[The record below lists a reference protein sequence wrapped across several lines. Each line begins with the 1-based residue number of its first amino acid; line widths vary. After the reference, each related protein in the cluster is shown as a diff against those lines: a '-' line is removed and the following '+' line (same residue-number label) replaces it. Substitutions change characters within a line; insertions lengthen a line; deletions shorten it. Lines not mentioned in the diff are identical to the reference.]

1 MALADQIAAEMAAA
15 LEADRA
21 SIPEPSVGRVAPP
34 VLRPAARLDRGDEA
48 ASPGAVEPRLKEM
61 AQRLDA
67 ALSRPTDE
75 KLRLSL
81 SDLLEDIEGTA
92 ADVSAPPAAP
102 ADRPRVPLATR
113 RPAPPRAEPKSRA
126 GLNPADYSR
135 FLSEDPASAPS
146 PAGSGEAAARTQ
158 ARELFSDGWMR
169 ATRRLDRTDEP
180 ALKAPDVNVRPGR
193 ATAPPAAPTPREPL
207 LTARRSDAAAPL
219 DTASRRDPAPAVT
232 KDAAPAPKPELDD
245 PVAFLDEF
253 DAEMATLLG
262 RTPPR

>member
-1 MALADQIAAEMAAA
+1 
-15 LEADRA
+15 
-21 SIPEPSVGRVAPP
+21 
-34 VLRPAARLDRGDEA
+34 
-48 ASPGAVEPRLKEM
+48 M

-180 ALKAPDVNVRPGR
+180 ALKAPDVNVRPSR
-193 ATAPPAAPTPREPL
+193 AAEPPAAPTPREPL
-207 LTARRSDAAAPL
+207 LTARRSDAAPPL
-219 DTASRRDPAPAVT
+219 NAASKRDPAPAVT